1 MKVLRTTGYEDVDRS
16 LGGRRLMKEDFI
28 GPGGGA
34 GDGVRLQRQI
44 LNLTR
49 SQGRRESQVARRTEF
64 KFIKRPF
71 LLMHPSDRE
80 IESVAK
86 LLQRQPDKPVTA

>member
-1 MKVLRTTGYEDVDRS
+1 MKVFRTTGDEDVDRRTTAG
-16 LGGRRLMKEDFI
+16 LIKEDFI

-34 GDGVRLQRQI
+34 GDGVRLRRQI
-44 LNLTR
+44 LTR

-80 IESVAK
+80 IESAAK
-86 LLQRQPDKPVTA
+86 LLLRQHDQPVTA

>member
-16 LGGRRLMKEDFI
+16 LGGRRLIKEDFI

-34 GDGVRLQRQI
+34 GDGVRLRRQI
-44 LNLTR
+44 LTS